1 MARSEKLQVFK
12 KAMEMVVEIRDG
24 VCFMERG
31 GSREVRHNGR
41 GVEDLKYHNAIWL
54 LLVEEYHEGGKTL
67 AGISFLGSGLTLELA
82 FGTTDLR
89 F

>member
-1 MARSEKLQVFK
+1 MWLGAEEIKVFK
-12 KAMEMVVEIRDG
+12 KPKEMVVEIRNG
-24 VCFMERG
+24 VCFMQRG
-31 GSREVRHNGR
+31 GSREVRHNRR
-41 GVEDLKYHNAIWL
+41 GVDLKYHNAIWL
-54 LLVEEYHEGGKTL
+54 WLVKEYHEGGKTL